1 MKETNIA
8 PQHETNNSKAGCSN
22 RTSHCLYNR
31 KKMFWKGNK
40 YNKMQHRKKKKK
52 KLALAL
58 CIGYKHTQLKKK
70 RVWELFIFCIYI
82 SVCVCVNDIQELSSF
97 VSSVHILIHL
107 ARCHSV
113 CLASV
118 VIFIYYIY
126 ILLLQVFSSHFS

>member
-1 MKETNIA
+1 MKPTIA
-8 PQHETNNSKAGCSN
+8 KQAAVIEQAIVCTIEKKCSGKV
-22 RTSHCLYNR
+22 TSTTKCSTE
-31 KKMFWKGNK
+31 
-40 YNKMQHRKKKKK
+40 KKK

-126 ILLLQVFSSHFS
+126 ILLLQVFSSHFSLGMIVTMT